1 MSVVTILRVGY
12 RTAPTNIQPAP
23 ESQADQP
30 LTHKDHA
37 YTLTADVPA
46 VTFTS
51 SAQSQ
56 LAMNQSEVDI
66 YTDVYGFGNI
76 LQADS
81 LETSAKSCAD
91 NVWCVL
97 FQISGPSTALFY
109 PHIAVG
115 ASGWNRLYLVYFE
128 THTWREPCPNILLQC
143 SVQL

>member
-1 MSVVTILRVGY
+1 
-12 RTAPTNIQPAP
+12 
-23 ESQADQP
+23 
-30 LTHKDHA
+30 
-37 YTLTADVPA
+37 
-46 VTFTS
+46 
-51 SAQSQ
+51 
-56 LAMNQSEVDI
+56 MNQSEVDI

-91 NVWCVL
+91 NVWCVP
-97 FQISGPSTALFY
+97 FQISGPSTALFD

-143 SVQL
+143 SVHPLTLALALLLTLI